1 MAVYRF
7 NLGVLVVKSPHSGLA
22 CHRIRVC
29 RKLSLIFI
37 LLELLCDVL
46 KYIYIDLQTLPIRD
60 MGSSMQVGEVWWS
73 EIILFSLVNTAKF
86 LLCKFQNTL
95 AWMDLVKI
103 VKKSI
108 FLLRK

>member
-1 MAVYRF
+1 MYL
-7 NLGVLVVKSPHSGLA
+7 N
-22 CHRIRVC
+22 I
-29 RKLSLIFI
+29 
-37 LLELLCDVL
+37 
-46 KYIYIDLQTLPIRD
+46 YIYIDLQTLPIRD

-73 EIILFSLVNTAKF
+73 EIILSSLVNTAKF